1 MQYILCFFIIGQL
14 AIHHL
19 YTACFLCAIITCSIF
34 IKHQRWPL
42 TLLCI
47 ISCILGGAIEH
58 HFINKNQSFIQ
69 SNSQTSQL
77 PTKIRIKFISLPII
91 DRTGLHATVATSN
104 NKKMILKVYN
114 PPKQTVP
121 SARFF
126 FTHTCKIQGK
136 IKPANNMGQV
146 DYFNVQT
153 ITFQSCYRS
162 QPLWDDYIRY
172 FRNIYTER
180 LLSSKLIGKDKI
192 IALTTGNSQYI
203 TPNELSLIRQLG
215 ISHLFAVSGTHVGIL
230 LSLLYLIL
238 KRLPMPLAVV
248 KIIILCLL
256 PIYLIFAG
264 DAPSAQRAVLMASIV
279 LIFSKLLLLNGI
291 TILSLSY
298 IALSLYAPELHYHLG
313 FQFSFTICFF
323 LILSQKWLS
332 KQNLYLVLWK
342 TTLVSFYGTLSISYH
357 HFNEIQWQSIITNI
371 VFVPLYSFII
381 IPFAFLTIPMYLISP
396 HIIENISILP
406 NTLFQFQEALLQM
419 FQPLTKFHWVIA
431 NYGEPGFLIITFCSF
446 ISMLLLNLKKYRY
459 FLIFTVIAIFFSI
472 VFKPSFTD
480 EMILIDVGQGDAI
493 LFKSRTHKTLLIDT
507 GGQLPHLKQRSNFN
521 ITERKLY
528 PTLKSKGITQIDYL
542 LITHD
547 HADHMG
553 ELKELADKVTI
564 KNIIINP
571 HHFNRDLLHEV
582 IDITKSEQAILHS
595 AFELKTLKLDE
606 FQFQF
611 LNATIKNSENP
622 NEHSIITLAN
632 IYNNRIL
639 LMGDAT
645 VANEDLLRQKYNIP
659 KINILKVGHH
669 GSKTS
674 TSENFLATIRPEIA
688 LISSGKNNMY
698 RLPHPEILER
708 LSKQDIATYNTAEN
722 QNLTIQFTSENYT
735 LSKPP

>member
-1 MQYILCFFIIGQL
+1 M
-14 AIHHL
+14 
-19 YTACFLCAIITCSIF
+19 
-34 IKHQRWPL
+34 
-42 TLLCI
+42 
-47 ISCILGGAIEH
+47 
-58 HFINKNQSFIQ
+58 
-69 SNSQTSQL
+69 
-77 PTKIRIKFISLPII
+77 
-91 DRTGLHATVATSN
+91 
-104 NKKMILKVYN
+104 
-114 PPKQTVP
+114 
-121 SARFF
+121 
-126 FTHTCKIQGK
+126 
-136 IKPANNMGQV
+136 
-146 DYFNVQT
+146 
-153 ITFQSCYRS
+153 
-162 QPLWDDYIRY
+162 
-172 FRNIYTER
+172 
-180 LLSSKLIGKDKI
+180 
-192 IALTTGNSQYI
+192 
-203 TPNELSLIRQLG
+203 
-215 ISHLFAVSGTHVGIL
+215 
-230 LSLLYLIL
+230 
-238 KRLPMPLAVV
+238 
-248 KIIILCLL
+248 
-256 PIYLIFAG
+256 
-264 DAPSAQRAVLMASIV
+264 
-279 LIFSKLLLLNGI
+279 
-291 TILSLSY
+291 
-298 IALSLYAPELHYHLG
+298 
-313 FQFSFTICFF
+313 
-323 LILSQKWLS
+323 
-332 KQNLYLVLWK
+332 VLWK

-722 QNLTIQFTSENYT
+722 QNLTIQFTSENYI

>member
-1 MQYILCFFIIGQL
+1 M
-14 AIHHL
+14 
-19 YTACFLCAIITCSIF
+19 
-34 IKHQRWPL
+34 
-42 TLLCI
+42 
-47 ISCILGGAIEH
+47 
-58 HFINKNQSFIQ
+58 
-69 SNSQTSQL
+69 
-77 PTKIRIKFISLPII
+77 
-91 DRTGLHATVATSN
+91 
-104 NKKMILKVYN
+104 
-114 PPKQTVP
+114 
-121 SARFF
+121 
-126 FTHTCKIQGK
+126 
-136 IKPANNMGQV
+136 
-146 DYFNVQT
+146 
-153 ITFQSCYRS
+153 
-162 QPLWDDYIRY
+162 
-172 FRNIYTER
+172 
-180 LLSSKLIGKDKI
+180 
-192 IALTTGNSQYI
+192 
-203 TPNELSLIRQLG
+203 
-215 ISHLFAVSGTHVGIL
+215 
-230 LSLLYLIL
+230 
-238 KRLPMPLAVV
+238 
-248 KIIILCLL
+248 
-256 PIYLIFAG
+256 
-264 DAPSAQRAVLMASIV
+264 
-279 LIFSKLLLLNGI
+279 
-291 TILSLSY
+291 
-298 IALSLYAPELHYHLG
+298 
-313 FQFSFTICFF
+313 
-323 LILSQKWLS
+323 LSQKWLS

-431 NYGEPGFLIITFCSF
+431 NYGEPGFLMITFCSF

-459 FLIFTVIAIFFSI
+459 YLIFTVIAIFFSI

-735 LSKPP
+735 LSKAP

>member
-1 MQYILCFFIIGQL
+1 MFILHRIIP
-14 AIHHL
+14 
-19 YTACFLCAIITCSIF
+19 LCSRTPLSSWFSIF
-34 IKHQRWPL
+34 
-42 TLLCI
+42 
-47 ISCILGGAIEH
+47 
-58 HFINKNQSFIQ
+58 F
-69 SNSQTSQL
+69 
-77 PTKIRIKFISLPII
+77 
-91 DRTGLHATVATSN
+91 
-104 NKKMILKVYN
+104 Y
-114 PPKQTVP
+114 
-121 SARFF
+121 
-126 FTHTCKIQGK
+126 
-136 IKPANNMGQV
+136 
-146 DYFNVQT
+146 
-153 ITFQSCYRS
+153 
-162 QPLWDDYIRY
+162 
-172 FRNIYTER
+172 
-180 LLSSKLIGKDKI
+180 
-192 IALTTGNSQYI
+192 
-203 TPNELSLIRQLG
+203 
-215 ISHLFAVSGTHVGIL
+215 
-230 LSLLYLIL
+230 YL
-238 KRLPMPLAVV
+238 
-248 KIIILCLL
+248 
-256 PIYLIFAG
+256 
-264 DAPSAQRAVLMASIV
+264 
-279 LIFSKLLLLNGI
+279 
-291 TILSLSY
+291 
-298 IALSLYAPELHYHLG
+298 
-313 FQFSFTICFF
+313 FF

-431 NYGEPGFLIITFCSF
+431 NYGEPGFLMITFCSF

-459 FLIFTVIAIFFSI
+459 YLIFTVIAIFFSI

-735 LSKPP
+735 LSKAP

>member
-1 MQYILCFFIIGQL
+1 
-14 AIHHL
+14 
-19 YTACFLCAIITCSIF
+19 
-34 IKHQRWPL
+34 
-42 TLLCI
+42 
-47 ISCILGGAIEH
+47 
-58 HFINKNQSFIQ
+58 
-69 SNSQTSQL
+69 
-77 PTKIRIKFISLPII
+77 
-91 DRTGLHATVATSN
+91 
-104 NKKMILKVYN
+104 
-114 PPKQTVP
+114 
-121 SARFF
+121 
-126 FTHTCKIQGK
+126 
-136 IKPANNMGQV
+136 
-146 DYFNVQT
+146 
-153 ITFQSCYRS
+153 
-162 QPLWDDYIRY
+162 
-172 FRNIYTER
+172 
-180 LLSSKLIGKDKI
+180 
-192 IALTTGNSQYI
+192 
-203 TPNELSLIRQLG
+203 
-215 ISHLFAVSGTHVGIL
+215 
-230 LSLLYLIL
+230 
-238 KRLPMPLAVV
+238 
-248 KIIILCLL
+248 
-256 PIYLIFAG
+256 
-264 DAPSAQRAVLMASIV
+264 
-279 LIFSKLLLLNGI
+279 
-291 TILSLSY
+291 
-298 IALSLYAPELHYHLG
+298 
-313 FQFSFTICFF
+313 
-323 LILSQKWLS
+323 
-332 KQNLYLVLWK
+332 
-342 TTLVSFYGTLSISYH
+342 
-357 HFNEIQWQSIITNI
+357 
-371 VFVPLYSFII
+371 
-381 IPFAFLTIPMYLISP
+381 
-396 HIIENISILP
+396 
-406 NTLFQFQEALLQM
+406 
-419 FQPLTKFHWVIA
+419 
-431 NYGEPGFLIITFCSF
+431 
-446 ISMLLLNLKKYRY
+446 
-459 FLIFTVIAIFFSI
+459 
-472 VFKPSFTD
+472 
-480 EMILIDVGQGDAI
+480 MILIDVGQGDAI

>member
-1 MQYILCFFIIGQL
+1 M
-14 AIHHL
+14 
-19 YTACFLCAIITCSIF
+19 
-34 IKHQRWPL
+34 
-42 TLLCI
+42 
-47 ISCILGGAIEH
+47 
-58 HFINKNQSFIQ
+58 
-69 SNSQTSQL
+69 
-77 PTKIRIKFISLPII
+77 
-91 DRTGLHATVATSN
+91 
-104 NKKMILKVYN
+104 
-114 PPKQTVP
+114 
-121 SARFF
+121 
-126 FTHTCKIQGK
+126 
-136 IKPANNMGQV
+136 
-146 DYFNVQT
+146 
-153 ITFQSCYRS
+153 
-162 QPLWDDYIRY
+162 
-172 FRNIYTER
+172 
-180 LLSSKLIGKDKI
+180 
-192 IALTTGNSQYI
+192 
-203 TPNELSLIRQLG
+203 
-215 ISHLFAVSGTHVGIL
+215 
-230 LSLLYLIL
+230 
-238 KRLPMPLAVV
+238 
-248 KIIILCLL
+248 
-256 PIYLIFAG
+256 
-264 DAPSAQRAVLMASIV
+264 
-279 LIFSKLLLLNGI
+279 
-291 TILSLSY
+291 
-298 IALSLYAPELHYHLG
+298 
-313 FQFSFTICFF
+313 FF

-431 NYGEPGFLIITFCSF
+431 NYGEPGFLMITFCSF

-459 FLIFTVIAIFFSI
+459 YLIFTVIAIFFSI

-735 LSKPP
+735 LSKAP

>member
-1 MQYILCFFIIGQL
+1 
-14 AIHHL
+14 
-19 YTACFLCAIITCSIF
+19 
-34 IKHQRWPL
+34 
-42 TLLCI
+42 
-47 ISCILGGAIEH
+47 
-58 HFINKNQSFIQ
+58 
-69 SNSQTSQL
+69 
-77 PTKIRIKFISLPII
+77 
-91 DRTGLHATVATSN
+91 
-104 NKKMILKVYN
+104 
-114 PPKQTVP
+114 
-121 SARFF
+121 
-126 FTHTCKIQGK
+126 
-136 IKPANNMGQV
+136 
-146 DYFNVQT
+146 
-153 ITFQSCYRS
+153 
-162 QPLWDDYIRY
+162 
-172 FRNIYTER
+172 
-180 LLSSKLIGKDKI
+180 
-192 IALTTGNSQYI
+192 
-203 TPNELSLIRQLG
+203 
-215 ISHLFAVSGTHVGIL
+215 
-230 LSLLYLIL
+230 
-238 KRLPMPLAVV
+238 
-248 KIIILCLL
+248 
-256 PIYLIFAG
+256 
-264 DAPSAQRAVLMASIV
+264 
-279 LIFSKLLLLNGI
+279 
-291 TILSLSY
+291 
-298 IALSLYAPELHYHLG
+298 
-313 FQFSFTICFF
+313 
-323 LILSQKWLS
+323 
-332 KQNLYLVLWK
+332 
-342 TTLVSFYGTLSISYH
+342 
-357 HFNEIQWQSIITNI
+357 
-371 VFVPLYSFII
+371 
-381 IPFAFLTIPMYLISP
+381 SP

-431 NYGEPGFLIITFCSF
+431 NYGEPGFLMITFCSF

-459 FLIFTVIAIFFSI
+459 YLIFTVIAIFFSI

-507 GGQLPHLKQRSNFN
+507 GGQLPYLKQRSNFN

-582 IDITKSEQAILHS
+582 VDITKSEQAILHS

-698 RLPHPEILER
+698 GLPHPEILER

-722 QNLTIQFTSENYT
+722 QNLTIQFTNKNYL
-735 LSKPP
+735 LSKTP